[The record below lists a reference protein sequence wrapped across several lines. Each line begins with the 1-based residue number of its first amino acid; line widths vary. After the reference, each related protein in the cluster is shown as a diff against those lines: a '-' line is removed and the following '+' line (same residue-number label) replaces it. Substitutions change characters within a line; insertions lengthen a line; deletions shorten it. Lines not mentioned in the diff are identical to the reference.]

1 MSLLEAISPTARALL
16 DESMIAGRKV
26 HLARLRELDAR
37 LAACQS
43 MEAEAQ
49 VQQLIEAENNR
60 WATVQ
65 QTEEHEK

>member
-1 MSLLEAISPTARALL
+1 MSMNITLVTFHKTA
-16 DESMIAGRKV
+16 EKC

-60 WATVQ
+60 WTTVQ
-65 QTEEHEK
+65 QTGEKKNEH